1 MCMIL
6 VLDMVLVLQKIK
18 QVKTRVDL
26 KGKIDGSTKWNFV
39 GCKPPM
45 PGLQL
50 DVVTPDSHL
59 I

>member
-1 MCMIL
+1 MIL
-6 VLDMVLVLQKIK
+6 LKNVVLVLQKIK
-18 QVKTRVDL
+18 QEKTRVDL
-26 KGKIDGSTKWNFV
+26 KGKIDGSSKWNFV
-39 GCKPPM
+39 GRKPSM